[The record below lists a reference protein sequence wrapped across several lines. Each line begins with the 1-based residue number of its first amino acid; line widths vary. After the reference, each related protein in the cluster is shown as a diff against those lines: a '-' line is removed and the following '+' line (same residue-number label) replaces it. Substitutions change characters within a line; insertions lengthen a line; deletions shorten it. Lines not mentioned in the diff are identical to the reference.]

1 MNGGSQKFHV
11 TNIMWDLDA
20 EDEHMRAFLPEEIYV
35 VVDSDSDDLDD
46 DDAVE
51 ELISDT
57 LSDATGYCHC
67 GFGYTIVKSV

>member
-1 MNGGSQKFHV
+1 MNSSSQKFHV

-20 EDEHMRAFLPEEIYV
+20 EDEHMRSFLPEEMYV
-35 VVDSDSDDLDD
+35 VVDPDSDLDD
-46 DDAVE
+46 GDAVE

-67 GFGYTIVKSV
+67 GFDYTIVKSV